1 MLTDVHLVVVGEDR
15 MSAADPV
22 PREGG
27 PTVRVGAAS
36 HRGGRLDNEDSYR
49 AGDGVYLVAD
59 GMGGHEAGEVASAT
73 AVESLGSLTGG
84 TPDEDDVRAALRT
97 AHERVRALPLGGERR
112 PGTTVSGVVLSER
125 DGLPCWLV
133 LNVGDSRTYRMVG
146 GVLEQLTTDHSR
158 VAELVATGFLDPQD
172 VSRHP
177 ERHVVTRVL
186 GGGSPDVEPDV
197 FALPVSPTERIVVC
211 SDGLSEALPDARIQ
225 AELRAHPA
233 AQQAA
238 DALVAAALAVG
249 ARDNVTVVVV
259 DVVG

>member
-1 MLTDVHLVVVGEDR
+1 
-15 MSAADPV
+15 MSAAGPA
-22 PREGG
+22 PREGE

-36 HRGGRLDNEDSYR
+36 DRGGRLGNEDSYR
-49 AGDGVYLVAD
+49 AEDGVYLVAD

-73 AVESLGSLTGG
+73 AVECLASLADG
-84 TPDEDDVRAALRT
+84 TPDEDDVRSALRA
-97 AHERVRALPLGGERR
+97 AHERVRGLPAAGERR
-112 PGTTVSGVVLSER
+112 PGTTVSGVVLSRREGR
-125 DGLPCWLV
+125 PCWLV

-172 VSRHP
+172 AARHP

-186 GGGSPDVEPDV
+186 GGGSPDVDPDV
-197 FALPVSPTERIVVC
+197 FVLPVSPTERIVVC

-225 AELRAHPA
+225 AELRAQPE
-233 AQQAA
+233 AQDAA

-259 DVVG
+259 DVAG

>member
-1 MLTDVHLVVVGEDR
+1 
-15 MSAADPV
+15 MSAADPASHD
-22 PREGG
+22 GG
-27 PTVRVGAAS
+27 PTLRAGAAT
-36 HRGGRLDNEDSYR
+36 HRGGRLDNEDAYR

-73 AVESLGSLTGG
+73 AVECLGCLTEGV
-84 TPDEDDVRAALRT
+84 PDEDDVRAALRE
-97 AHERVRALPLGGERR
+97 AHERVRALPSGGERR
-112 PGTTVSGVVLSER
+112 PGTTVSGVVLSRCE
-125 DGLPCWLV
+125 GMACWLV

-158 VAELVATGFLDPQD
+158 VAELVASGFLDPQD
-172 VSRHP
+172 VPHHP

-186 GGGSPDVEPDV
+186 GGGSVDVVPDV

-225 AELRAHPA
+225 AELRAFPQ
-233 AQQAA
+233 AQEAA

-259 DVVG
+259 DVVDAGDGVGV